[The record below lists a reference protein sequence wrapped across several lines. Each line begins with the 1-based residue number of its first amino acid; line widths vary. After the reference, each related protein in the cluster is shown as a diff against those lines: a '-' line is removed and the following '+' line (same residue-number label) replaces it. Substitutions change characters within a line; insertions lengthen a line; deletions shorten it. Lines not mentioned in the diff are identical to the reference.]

1 MSPFINDGTIA
12 DFLEKLREAALPAEL
27 LLFADIPNLSVI
39 EGSAEN
45 QHYDTLLIF
54 DDLMSEAF
62 KSKTVQDV
70 FSRTCHHR
78 RMTAI
83 LVLQNFF
90 CPGPLAKNIT
100 RQASQYIVF
109 RTRSDLTSLRS
120 LSKLACGNSD
130 FLQKVFAFIETETPS
145 VRYESRSIVAAE
157 TLSSPMFFFKK
168 IPNVFAFQICSGG
181 R

>member
-70 FSRTCHHR
+70 FYRT
-78 RMTAI
+78 
-83 LVLQNFF
+83 
-90 CPGPLAKNIT
+90 
-100 RQASQYIVF
+100 
-109 RTRSDLTSLRS
+109 
-120 LSKLACGNSD
+120 
-130 FLQKVFAFIETETPS
+130 
-145 VRYESRSIVAAE
+145 
-157 TLSSPMFFFKK
+157 
-168 IPNVFAFQICSGG
+168 
-181 R
+181 